1 MQFQL
6 NKYFEIVEPRF
17 HDGDVASLDTS
28 DDERAIIGLQTVEGI
43 PHTLILQGLLG
54 FRCTNF
60 RAGNIIFSVQIISN
74 TLPPEGFVR
83 FAFGTDDGGHDAH
96 VRGILERIEHGSL
109 TLCSILPSY
118 GCELHAVC
126 GSVAL
131 QRGEKP

>member
-6 NKYFEIVEPRF
+6 GKNCEIVEPRF
-17 HDGDVASLDTS
+17 HDGSVVSLDTS
-28 DDERAIIGLQTVEGI
+28 DDKCAIIGLQTIQGI
-43 PHTLILQGLLG
+43 AHTLILQDLLG
-54 FRCTNF
+54 FRCTNYH
-60 RAGNIIFSVQIISN
+60 AGNIILSVQIISN

-96 VRGILERIEHGSL
+96 TRGILEKIEQGDL

-126 GSVAL
+126 HSIEMKTGL
-131 QRGEKP
+131 RP